1 MAPPHQHSPS
11 SFWERSTF
19 LSPQD
24 CLIIGSGIVGIST
37 ALAIKRTAPNAK
49 VTILERGCLP
59 CGASSK
65 NAGFACFGSISELLM
80 HEKQEGTAA
89 MLEVVKMRYDGLQL
103 LLKNVAADEI
113 EYAACG
119 NYETFTAEQSNLY
132 EECVAQRERLNLELN
147 KLLGEKEVF
156 ANADKDIS
164 TFGLGEIKHLF
175 FNRAEGRLHSGRLLA
190 VLQRKAQ
197 QQGIQI
203 LTGFEV
209 KDFSED
215 LSGVRVCSTSGH
227 SISGA
232 IAVLATNAFTTKLLP
247 ELADEIKP
255 GRGQVLVTKPIKDL
269 KLDSCFHYDHGYFYF
284 RRIEDRVLLGGGRNL
299 DFGGE
304 STTDFDIT
312 SQIQTALDTLL
323 REVILP
329 YTEYE
334 VDYRWSGIMC
344 FGPECRPIIRKIRAR
359 VIAAVRMSGMGV
371 AIGSLVAEQAAKLAL
386 ENL

>member
-1 MAPPHQHSPS
+1 
-11 SFWERSTF
+11 
-19 LSPQD
+19 
-24 CLIIGSGIVGIST
+24 
-37 ALAIKRTAPNAK
+37 
-49 VTILERGCLP
+49 
-59 CGASSK
+59 
-65 NAGFACFGSISELLM
+65 M